1 MMLAL
6 YVLLAWSMIG
16 GIAAVLMGRA
26 IAACASREQDEQ
38 ALAQALRPTRS
49 ATVQSLDARKVA

>member
-1 MMLAL
+1 MMLAI

-26 IAACASREQDEQ
+26 IAVCNGGEQDEP
-38 ALAQALRPTRS
+38 ALAQALRPSRTP
-49 ATVQSLDARKVA
+49 AVQSLEARKVA

>member
-1 MMLAL
+1 MMFAI

-26 IAACASREQDEQ
+26 IAVCGRHEQDEP
-38 ALAQALRPTRS
+38 ALAHALRPARMPAAKTIE
-49 ATVQSLDARKVA
+49 TRKVA

>member
-1 MMLAL
+1 MMLAI

-26 IAACASREQDEQ
+26 MAACAGREQDET
-38 ALAQALRPTRS
+38 ALAQALRPSRQ
-49 ATVQSLDARKVA
+49 ATVQSLEARRVA